1 MRSQTGYEKPA
12 GRSISCFAEIPVLRQ
27 PLPCIFRSD
36 LSLFT
41 LNCRRYNKSVCII
54 PHTGNQPIIPK
65 KGRIIMKKR
74 TLLACL
80 LAVCIGAN
88 ILLPPPPVP
97 PVDPEETIMPL
108 NDITGI
114 EKS

>member
-1 MRSQTGYEKPA
+1 
-12 GRSISCFAEIPVLRQ
+12 
-27 PLPCIFRSD
+27 
-36 LSLFT
+36 
-41 LNCRRYNKSVCII
+41 
-54 PHTGNQPIIPK
+54 
-65 KGRIIMKKR
+65 MKTK